1 MNCIRLRIVIN
12 YKINNMKKTAS
23 VFLISISMLA
33 FSCGPKDADI
43 DNQVTDNIRTAAP
56 GANVDVADGV
66 VTLSGT
72 VADES
77 SKAAAETAAKG
88 TKGVKS
94 VVNNLTVAASV
105 TVPEVMVSPDDALRT
120 GVTDALKDFPTAQA
134 TVADGEITVTGE
146 LTSAQWR
153 RLKESLDAL
162 APKKV
167 TATGLKIK

>member
-1 MNCIRLRIVIN
+1 
-12 YKINNMKKTAS
+12 MKKS
-23 VFLISISMLA
+23 LIVLLFSAGVLA
-33 FSCGPKDADI
+33 VSCGPKDADI
-43 DNQVTDNIRTAAP
+43 DKQVTENIQSSAP

-77 SKAAAETAAKG
+77 ERAAAETAAKG

-94 VVNNLTVAASV
+94 VVNNLTVATPPVV
-105 TVPEVMVSPDDALRT
+105 TASPDDLLRN
-120 GVTDALKDFPTAQA
+120 GVTDAIKDFPTAQA
-134 TVADGEITVTGE
+134 TVLDGEITVAGE

-167 TATGLKIK
+167 TTTDLKIK